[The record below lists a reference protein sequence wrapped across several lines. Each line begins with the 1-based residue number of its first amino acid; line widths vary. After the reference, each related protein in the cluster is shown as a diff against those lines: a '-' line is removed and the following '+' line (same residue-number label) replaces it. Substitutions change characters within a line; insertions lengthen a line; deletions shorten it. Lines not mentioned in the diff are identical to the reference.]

1 MQVNIIDIMF
11 LGKLNNKE
19 VKRVSEKAIRC
30 QIVYVKKG
38 HKLYEYF
45 KEVGKNTNNLYNTT
59 NYYIRQAYF
68 GLIHKKIDPNIN
80 EAISYINDSIPEINK
95 TRDRNASEHFRVL
108 NENNPFLSYEV
119 LDSTFRI
126 NKNIDYYSLPSHSNQ
141 QVMKE
146 VFEAWKAYFS
156 ALKDYKKNP
165 NKYLGKPRPPK
176 YCKKGSVKTST
187 FSNQTCKIKG
197 DGKTLKFPKTKN
209 TLNIGKLFDEKDF
222 VLKEVRV
229 KPVFDQFKVELV
241 VELANGR
248 KRSTRSD
255 KAIGIDLGIDNFAAI
270 SNNFNERPYIISG
283 KEIKHINHL
292 YNKNYAKYYSKI
304 RQGKKEKE
312 GMFRTR
318 RLNSLTLNRNRKIL
332 DYMHKTSTAV
342 INYCVEHDV
351 GVIVVGKN
359 KNWKQNSNIGKRNNQ
374 SFVQIPHSQFIILLR
389 YKAEYQGIY
398 LKVQEESYTSKA
410 SFLDK
415 DDIPSY
421 KKETSTKY
429 KFSGNR
435 VHRGLYISSN
445 GKRINA
451 DINGSYNIL
460 KKYIGDFNSTEK
472 KICNPVNLKNVSAGC
487 RL

>member
-1 MQVNIIDIMF
+1 MRKI
-11 LGKLNNKE
+11 
-19 VKRVSEKAIRC
+19 
-30 QIVYVKKG
+30 
-38 HKLYEYF
+38 LYS
-45 KEVGKNTNNLYNTT
+45 
-59 NYYIRQAYF
+59 R
-68 GLIHKKIDPNIN
+68 
-80 EAISYINDSIPEINK
+80 
-95 TRDRNASEHFRVL
+95 
-108 NENNPFLSYEV
+108 
-119 LDSTFRI
+119 
-126 NKNIDYYSLPSHSNQ
+126 
-141 QVMKE
+141 
-146 VFEAWKAYFS
+146 
-156 ALKDYKKNP
+156 
-165 NKYLGKPRPPK
+165 
-176 YCKKGSVKTST
+176 
-187 FSNQTCKIKG
+187 
-197 DGKTLKFPKTKN
+197 
-209 TLNIGKLFDEKDF
+209 
-222 VLKEVRV
+222 EVRV

-359 KNWKQNSNIGKRNNQ
+359 KNWKQNSNIGKKNNQ

-389 YKAEYQGIY
+389 YKAEYQGID

-421 KKETSTKY
+421 KKEISTKY

-435 VHRGLYISSN
+435 VYRGLYVSSS

-472 KICNPVNLKNVSAGC
+472 EICNPVNIKNVSAGC